1 MADERDHI
9 VLREVV
15 NSHVE
20 TAAPVASRTVAERL
34 DIGLSAATIRNT
46 MMDLEQRGFLTQ
58 PHASSG
64 RIPTD
69 LGYRTYVDELMEP
82 AEVPD
87 EDLAWIDARFDDT
100 SGDMMS
106 VLSEAARLLGGACHQ
121 LGLVLAP
128 SLDGAVLTGLE
139 FVRMSSH
146 RVLVVLKVKDGFVQT
161 VLLDV
166 SANIEPDALAVTAL
180 RLNECLVG
188 LTLEEI
194 RRTIAERSREWSFG
208 AEEIVTRL
216 VARGPSLFRIA
227 GNSVLYVG
235 GTTHIVNQ
243 PEFQSQETLGHLL
256 DMIEERSSLCEFLK
270 KRSTGLGV
278 QISIGRE
285 NPTGPLEAASVVTLG
300 YARGGLTGALGII
313 GPTRMPY
320 ARVAGV
326 LNSMVRHLGSRFD
339 A

>member
-1 MADERDHI
+1 MTDNRDHI

-46 MMDLEQRGFLTQ
+46 MMDLEQKGLLTQ
-58 PHASSG
+58 PHASAG

-69 LGYRTYVDELMEP
+69 KGYRTYVDELMDPDE
-82 AEVPD
+82 AFD
-87 EDLAWIDARFDDT
+87 EDLAWIDARLNEAPA
-100 SGDMMS
+100 DMMS
-106 VLSEAARLLGGACHQ
+106 VLSEAARLLGGASHQ

-128 SLDGAVLTGLE
+128 SLDSAVLTGLE

-146 RVLVVLKVKDGFVQT
+146 RVLVVLKVRDGFVQT

-166 SANIEPDALAVTAL
+166 SANIEPDALARTAL

-194 RRTIAERSREWSFG
+194 QRTLAARSREWSFG
-208 AEEIVTRL
+208 GDEIVTRL
-216 VARGPSLFRIA
+216 VDRGPSLFRFA
-227 GNSVLYVG
+227 GPSVLYVG

-256 DMIEERSSLCEFLK
+256 DLIEERSSLCELLK

-285 NPTGPLEAASVVTLG
+285 NPSGPLESVSVVTLG
-300 YARGGLTGALGII
+300 YSRGGLTGALGII

-320 ARVAGV
+320 ARVTGV
-326 LNSMVRHLGSRFD
+326 LKNVMRHLGSRFD